1 MSSSSAPAK
10 PSAASEL
17 VIAAQAGDIRAV
29 QSLLDAGTDIDGMDE
44 RMLTPLIASIANL
57 AAIAV
62 TQELV
67 ARGANVNLPVP
78 DLLQAPLH
86 HACHRN
92 NAEAIKV
99 LLTHG
104 ADMYALDY
112 MERSVVHWA
121 AIGCTAATVRK
132 LMRITQCFFLNAVD
146 TNGYT
151 PIMLAA
157 EHGRADVVELLIELG
172 ADCTLKNRLN
182 HNATEL
188 ADWFGH
194 RKAVEL
200 LVDATTKASSRSS

>member
-1 MSSSSAPAK
+1 
-10 PSAASEL
+10 
-17 VIAAQAGDIRAV
+17 
-29 QSLLDAGTDIDGMDE
+29 
-44 RMLTPLIASIANL
+44 MLTPLIASIINL
-57 AAIAV
+57 GAIAV
-62 TQELV
+62 TNELV
-67 ARGANVNLPVP
+67 SRGANVNLAVP

-99 LLTHG
+99 LLAHG

-112 MERSVVHWA
+112 MERSTLHWA
-121 AIGCTAATVRK
+121 AIGCSAAIVRK

-172 ADCTLKNRLN
+172 ADCTLKNKLN

-200 LVDATTKASSRSS
+200 LVDATASTGRAASSSTA

>member
-1 MSSSSAPAK
+1 M
-10 PSAASEL
+10 
-17 VIAAQAGDIRAV
+17 Q
-29 QSLLDAGTDIDGMDE
+29 
-44 RMLTPLIASIANL
+44 RMLSPLIASVMNL
-57 AAIAV
+57 GAIAV

-67 ARGANVNLPVP
+67 ARGANVNQTIP

-99 LLTHG
+99 LLAHG
-104 ADMYALDY
+104 ADLYALDY
-112 MERSVVHWA
+112 MERSTLHWA
-121 AIGCTAATVRK
+121 AIGCAAATMRK

-151 PIMLAA
+151 PVMLAA
-157 EHGRADVVELLIELG
+157 EHGRADVVELLIECG
-172 ADCTLKNRLN
+172 ADCTLKNKLN

-200 LVDATTKASSRSS
+200 LVDATSGASRATSTA